1 MTSKY
6 VFLLFFTAVLGI
18 GQVTAQTSSKDSS
31 GEVSRKQTE
40 AIVREYLLKNPEIIR
55 EALAALDAKEAA
67 ERKRI
72 AAVKLRSKQKDL
84 FMNAADPV
92 AGDSAGDVS
101 IAVFFDYACGY
112 CRSTLPGLKTLIES
126 DPRVR
131 IVYKE
136 FPILGPNSRT
146 AALAALAAGR
156 QGKYIEF
163 HHKLLSSRDLSDQG
177 IKAIAMELGLDHAQ
191 LMRDMADPVFAGLIT
206 TNAAL
211 ANELDINGVPAYVI
225 NDQIVPGAIDA
236 ASLAKIIEKHRAKA
250 KEGVVAG
257 AK

>member
-1 MTSKY
+1 
-6 VFLLFFTAVLGI
+6 
-18 GQVTAQTSSKDSS
+18 
-31 GEVSRKQTE
+31 
-40 AIVREYLLKNPEIIR
+40 
-55 EALAALDAKEAA
+55 
-67 ERKRI
+67 
-72 AAVKLRSKQKDL
+72 
-84 FMNAADPV
+84 MNAADPV

-211 ANELDINGVPAYVI
+211 ANELDINVFRHTLSMTRSFLEP
-225 NDQIVPGAIDA
+225 
-236 ASLAKIIEKHRAKA
+236 SMLLSREIIENTELKPKRAWLQGRNSGSGLPA
-250 KEGVVAG
+250 TPMNR
-257 AK
+257 